1 MEVATLWPLDFRHRD
16 RRGPQVTSD
25 PSPVAAG
32 SLYPGTPHSAEAL
45 SPTDQALVALR
56 RRGHTQLAQASAK
69 MVQGHRHVGVE
80 VCVHAQGHLGLGIRS
95 LGADHCHVRAAPFDV
110 SRSLSTRRAGE
121 NGRYFYEKALFVKPT
136 WRLRDRPRRTATIAP
151 LQSYASIRTGVGPAF
166 SGGPVHDGVRPD
178 LKRRCNL

>member
-1 MEVATLWPLDFRHRD
+1 MEVATLRPLDFRHRD

-69 MVQGHRHVGVE
+69 MVQGHRHVDIE
-80 VCVHAQGHLGLGIRS
+80 VRVHAQDRLDLSVRPLS
-95 LGADHCHVRAAPFDV
+95 ADHRH
-110 SRSLSTRRAGE
+110 
-121 NGRYFYEKALFVKPT
+121 
-136 WRLRDRPRRTATIAP
+136 
-151 LQSYASIRTGVGPAF
+151 
-166 SGGPVHDGVRPD
+166 
-178 LKRRCNL
+178 

>member
-1 MEVATLWPLDFRHRD
+1 MEVATLRPLDFRHRD

-80 VCVHAQGHLGLGIRS
+80 V
-95 LGADHCHVRAAPFDV
+95 

-178 LKRRCNL
+178 IKRRCNL